1 MNTDGSQLS
10 PQQRRLWNLHEAG
23 KSLGSAACRVSIDG
37 TLNAGVLQ
45 SALDRVVRKHEI
57 LRTSFPCGSASDP
70 LIADRVEVPIEVREL
85 AGSSPEERQS
95 ELTQCFD
102 EICEAQFDPK
112 DSATLRVICLRSSA
126 TRHDLI
132 LSASALTADWDGLVN
147 LVSDLAAA
155 YATESEAGEFDD
167 EAMQYAD
174 VAAWQNELLLDED
187 SAAGLEYWRETELV
201 AGASLRLPFERNAD
215 AAFET
220 KRHRSVVK
228 CVTWAQLE
236 IAATSCKASA
246 RDFALATWAVLL
258 RRQGTQSELLVGMG
272 ANGRQYE
279 ELQEPLGLLERYLPM
294 PLVIEKESLFRDV
307 LVAVGNRAEELERW
321 QECFDWQ
328 GFGVDGAGE
337 SLSFCFDYHAALPS
351 CESAGLTFQ
360 IEDQFALADRFK
372 CRLECREVGSAL
384 QLVLTY
390 DPSALTAQTVERLA
404 GEFETLLSAAIAS
417 PESEIGRLEVLSR
430 EEHQTLVVDFNDS
443 TADYPKDWLA
453 HDWIE
458 AAVKRSPDAVAVR
471 QGDRELS
478 YRELDERANQLA
490 HHLQGL
496 GVGPDSLVTLCI
508 ERSFEMVIG
517 IVGILKAGGAYVP
530 IDPAYPK
537 DRLLFLL
544 EDTSAPVLVTQ
555 EKLVDDLSGT
565 DAKIVCLDADAGA
578 IAGHPTTKP
587 ASDVKPANL
596 VYIIYTSGSTGKPKG
611 VVITH
616 EKLVISNSA
625 RIAYF
630 GHTPENFLLLSSV
643 AFDSSVVGIFW
654 SLCAGGTLELI
665 PEGLEKDIA
674 QIPKVIQEHK
684 VSHLLTLPSF
694 YRLIL
699 ETADPEQ
706 LANMHSVIVAGEAC
720 PLKMVEHHKRALPT
734 VGLFSEY
741 GATETTVFS
750 SVYNCLEQTHEIAPV
765 GNPIDNGEMYVLD
778 EHLAPCPMGVP
789 GEVHFGGIALALGY
803 WRRPELTAERFVSS
817 PFGNTPGAR
826 LYKSGDLAR
835 HLEDG
840 NLEFLG
846 RLDNQVKIR
855 GYRIELEEIE
865 VALLAHPALKETAVL
880 ARSDHGEE
888 KRLVGYVLTEE
899 GFETPTFTE
908 LRDFLLETLPEF
920 MAPAVIVFLDD
931 FPRTPNGKVD
941 RKALPEPGSERPELE
956 SDFQAAESGAETVLA
971 QIWADVLGLGEVGVN
986 DNFFE
991 LGGDSI
997 LSIQVVSRAK
1007 QAGFKMSARLLF
1019 ENQTVAALAAA
1030 AEFSG
1035 AAEAAG
1041 ASSQAAV
1048 TGSLPLT
1055 PVQHWFFDMKLP
1067 EPSHWNMPLL
1077 LDVAKCPATEQLEA
1091 ALAELIAH
1099 HDILRARYRATDR
1112 GWTQEIAEIGDAS
1125 TKTSVVTEDL
1135 SQLPAS
1141 ERQAELENRATTH
1154 HRALSISDG
1163 PLMRVVLFES
1173 GADEPVQMLWIVH
1186 HLVVDGVSWRI
1197 LLEDLETALDAL
1209 ERGEKPKL
1217 PAKTTA
1223 YKGWSEGLARY
1234 ANSEALAPD
1243 IESWKEL
1250 AGASQASLPLDFPD
1264 GANNEE
1270 SARKVAVSLTEE
1282 ETRSLLSEVPSAYNT
1297 QINDILV
1304 TAMVHAL
1311 ANWTGEKTQLLNLEG
1326 HGREEVVDGVD
1337 LSRTVGW
1344 FTTDYPARITE
1355 AASFEPGDAIRST
1368 KECLRAIPG
1377 RGFGYGVA
1385 RHLSGDPELRAA
1397 LEAIPTPVVG
1407 FNYLGQF
1414 DQVFSADARFRY
1426 SSAPFGAAMDPSGN
1440 RVFALE
1446 AYGLISGGQLVMDFE
1461 YSENLHK
1468 RATIEAVAEDFIA
1481 TLRQLIAHCLNPDS
1495 GGFTV
1500 SDFED
1505 FDWDDSDLSG
1515 IANAI
1520 QQSQSDPSQSDQDSS
1535 EGDKS

>member
-1 MNTDGSQLS
+1 MSTEGSRLS
-10 PQQRRLWNLHEAG
+10 PQQRRLWNANPT
-23 KSLGSAACRVSIDG
+23 GSPFWSVVCRVSING
-37 TLNAGVLQ
+37 P
-45 SALDRVVRKHEI
+45 LDRVALQAALNRVIEKHEI
-57 LRTSFPCGSASDP
+57 LRTSFSASPEPSQD
-70 LIADRVEVPIEVREL
+70 IADRGELSIAFTDLSGTDADAQLAAEFEAAREQGFE
-85 AGSSPEERQS
+85 AGSSSP
-95 ELTQCFD
+95 
-102 EICEAQFDPK
+102 
-112 DSATLRVICLRSSA
+112 LRVTCFASSKEK
-126 TRHDLI
+126 HDL
-132 LSASALTADWDGLVN
+132 LLAASSLAADWEGLAN
-147 LVSDLAAA
+147 LVSELSAA
-155 YATESEAGEFDD
+155 YATEAGAGEFDE

-174 VAAWQNELLLDED
+174 VAAWQNELLEDED
-187 SAAGLEYWRETELV
+187 SAAAVAFWREVDLV
-201 AGASLRLPFERNAD
+201 SGSSARLPFECEAGAD
-215 AAFET
+215 FAT
-220 KRHRSVVK
+220 NLTSSVVRG
-228 CVTWAQLE
+228 VSVSELE
-236 IAATSCKASA
+236 EAAAASGVSA

-258 RRQGTQSELLVGMG
+258 RRQCGQSELIVGMG

-279 ELQEPLGLLERYLPM
+279 ELQEPLGTLERYLP
-294 PLVIEKESLFRDV
+294 LSLLIEKETLFSELLEKV
-307 LVAVGNRAEELERW
+307 NTNAEELERF

-328 GFGVDGAGE
+328 GFGDSGAPS
-337 SLSFCFDYHAALPS
+337 SLSYCFDYH
-351 CESAGLTFQ
+351 ESTPGFDAGGTRFEITQ
-360 IEDQFALADRFK
+360 QFTQADRFR
-372 CRLECREVGSAL
+372 CRLECREAGAEL
-384 QLVLTY
+384 QLHLTY
-390 DPSALTAQTVERLA
+390 DPAAFTEATIVRLA
-404 GEFETLLSAAIAS
+404 GEFETLLAAAIAS
-417 PESEIGRLEVLSR
+417 PGSEIARLAVLSR
-430 EEHQTLVVDFNDS
+430 EEHQSLVVDFNDS

-458 AAVKRSPDAVAVR
+458 AAVERSPDAVAVR
-471 QGDRELS
+471 QGDQELT
-478 YRELDERANQLA
+478 YRELDDRANQLA
-490 HHLQGL
+490 HHLQAK

-555 EKLVDDLSGT
+555 AKLVDDLKGSE
-565 DAKIVCLDADAGA
+565 AQIVCLDTDADEIDA
-578 IAGHPTTKP
+578 HPTTKP
-587 ASDVKPANL
+587 ASEVKPANL

-674 QIPKVIQEHK
+674 QIPKVIEEHK

-699 ETADPEQ
+699 ETADPKQ
-706 LANMHSVIVAGEAC
+706 LAGMHSVIVAGEAC
-720 PLKMVEHHKRALPT
+720 PLKMVGHHKRALPT

-865 VALLAHPALKETAVL
+865 VALLKHPALKETAVL

-888 KRLVGYVLTEE
+888 KRLIGYVLTEE
-899 GFETPTFTE
+899 GFETPSFTE

-956 SDFQAAESGAETVLA
+956 SDFQAATSVAETTLST
-971 QIWADVLGLGEVGVN
+971 IWAEVLGLGEVGVN

-1007 QAGFKMSARLLF
+1007 RAGFKMSARLLF
-1019 ENQTVAALAAA
+1019 ENQTVAELAAA
-1030 AEFSG
+1030 AEFSE
-1035 AAEAAG
+1035 EAAL
-1041 ASSQAAV
+1041 AAG
-1048 TGSLPLT
+1048 GSGQGEVVGEVPLT
-1055 PVQHWFFDMKLP
+1055 PVQKWFLELP
-1067 EPSHWNMPLL
+1067 LPLPAHWNMPLL
-1077 LDVAKCPATEQLEA
+1077 LDVESCPSKEHLER
-1091 ALAELIAH
+1091 ALAKLLEH
-1099 HDILRARYRATDR
+1099 HDILRACFTPPRTD
-1112 GWTQEIAEIGDAS
+1112 WEQKIAPVGDPAAEAG
-1125 TKTSVVTEDL
+1125 VFIEDL
-1135 SQLPAS
+1135 SAIPAE
-1141 ERQAELENRATTH
+1141 ERQVELERRARAH
-1154 HRALSISDG
+1154 HRAICIRNG
-1163 PLMRVVLFES
+1163 PLMRMVLFEQ
-1173 GADEPVQMLWIVH
+1173 GEGQPTRVLWIIH

-1197 LLEDLETALDAL
+1197 LLEDLETALLAL
-1209 ERGEKPKL
+1209 ESGQEIVL
-1217 PAKTTA
+1217 PNKTTS
-1223 YKGWSEGLARY
+1223 YKAWAEGLARF
-1234 ANSEALAPD
+1234 ANS
-1243 IESWKEL
+1243 KEL
-1250 AGASQASLPLDFPD
+1250 EPELDYWKSAAGPASGEIPLDFPE
-1264 GANNEE
+1264 GENLEG
-1270 SARKVAVSLTEE
+1270 SARKVAVSLTEQ
-1282 ETRSLLSEVPSAYNT
+1282 ETRALLTEVPSTYNT
-1297 QINDILV
+1297 QINDLLV
-1304 TAMVHAL
+1304 TAMAHAL
-1311 ANWTGEKTQLLNLEG
+1311 ADWTGEKAQLINLEG

-1344 FTTDYPARITE
+1344 FTTDYPVCIAE
-1355 AASFEPGDAIRST
+1355 APSFEPGEAIRAT
-1368 KECLRAIPG
+1368 KEKLRAVPRNGI
-1377 RGFGYGVA
+1377 GFGLARYLSEDAETVA
-1385 RHLSGDPELRAA
+1385 AMSAVPSAM
-1397 LEAIPTPVVG
+1397 VG

-1414 DQVFSADARFRY
+1414 DQVFGADARFRY
-1426 SSAPFGAAMDPSGN
+1426 SSDDFGEAMGADGQ
-1440 RVFALE
+1440 RVFVLE
-1446 AYGLISGGQLVMDFE
+1446 AYGLISGGKLVMDFE
-1461 YSENLHK
+1461 YSENLHE
-1468 RATIEAVAEDFIA
+1468 RETIEAVAEDFIA
-1481 TLRQLIAHCLNPDS
+1481 TLRKLIEHCLDPKA

-1500 SDFED
+1500 SDFSDFEWDED
-1505 FDWDDSDLSG
+1505 DLGS
-1515 IANAI
+1515 IADAI
-1520 QQSQSDPSQSDQDSS
+1520 SNSQNDGSSS
-1535 EGDKS
+1535 ES